1 MISEFTVTP
10 RPSNNKARHLFFA
23 LIITAVLV
31 GALYVTLPQYKGVV
45 GLACMLIIVA
55 AIYIYN
61 RYMAI
66 VYRYEVMID
75 SDGVPLLVVRHSV
88 GKRESTLARV
98 ELSHITSVKKQSVKD
113 RREHKTPEGCMR
125 YAYLPTL
132 APEYTCLVTVRS
144 RHEHAEITLEGNDQF
159 IDLLQSYAEIARREL
174 GTEDLD
180 DDE

>member
-1 MISEFTVTP
+1 MITEFTVTP
-10 RPSNNKARHLFFA
+10 RPTNNKARHLFFA
-23 LIITAVLV
+23 LLITAVLV

-45 GLACMLIIVA
+45 GMVCLLFIVA
-55 AIYIYN
+55 AIYVYN

-98 ELSHITSVKKQSVKD
+98 ELSHIVSVKKQSATD
-113 RREHKTPEGCMR
+113 RREHKTPEGCLR

-144 RHEHAEITLEGNDQF
+144 RHEHAEITLEGNDEF
-159 IDLLQSYAEIARREL
+159 VNLLANYADIARREY
-174 GTEDLD
+174 GTDTLDED
-180 DDE
+180 